1 MRYTQNLKAEHVM
14 CNRST
19 VQIDPNQGFAFSTD
33 TCPHHQEENKPV
45 IGMQVIIFIATEIAL
60 QVIALNV

>member
-1 MRYTQNLKAEHVM
+1 M